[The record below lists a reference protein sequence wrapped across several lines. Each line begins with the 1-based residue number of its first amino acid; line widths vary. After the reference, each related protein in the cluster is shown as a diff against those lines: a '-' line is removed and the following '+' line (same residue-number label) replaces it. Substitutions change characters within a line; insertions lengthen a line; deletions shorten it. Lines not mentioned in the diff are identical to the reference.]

1 MAILMKGELKGKYL
15 LLSTE
20 STFHS
25 LSIMNSNSPEWG
37 IFLHPVWVYTDQ
49 QRWEEK
55 MQLYNEKKTLNVN
68 LHEIMNRKR
77 FASCSI

>member
-1 MAILMKGELKGKYL
+1 MTILMKGELTRKYL

-25 LSIMNSNSPEWG
+25 ISIIMNSNSPEWG
-37 IFLHPVWVYTDQ
+37 KVLHPVWVYTDR

-55 MQLYNEKKTLNVN
+55 M
-68 LHEIMNRKR
+68 
-77 FASCSI
+77 

>member
-1 MAILMKGELKGKYL
+1 MTIPMKGELKGKYL

-25 LSIMNSNSPEWG
+25 LSIIMNSNSPEWG
-37 IFLHPVWVYTDQ
+37 IFLHPGWVYTDQ

-55 MQLYNEKKTLNVN
+55 KCNYAPKEDSQCQL
-68 LHEIMNRKR
+68 
-77 FASCSI
+77 A